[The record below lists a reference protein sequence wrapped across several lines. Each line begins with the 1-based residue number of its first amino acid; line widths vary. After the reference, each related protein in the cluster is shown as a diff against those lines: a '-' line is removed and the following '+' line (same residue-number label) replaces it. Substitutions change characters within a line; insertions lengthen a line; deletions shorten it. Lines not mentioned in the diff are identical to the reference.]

1 MKSAD
6 GTEPIIRTGV
16 IPAPG
21 ELKALH
27 NWSDQGEVKWE
38 SAKSGSRSLSKHLD
52 VPSWHDREG
61 ESPVRRLPMM

>member
-1 MKSAD
+1 MLMKSAD
-6 GTEPIIRTGV
+6 GTEPIIRTEL

-27 NWSDQGEVKWE
+27 SWSDKGELKWE
-38 SAKSGSRSLSKHLD
+38 SAKSDTSNLSKHLE

-61 ESPVRRLPMM
+61 ESPA